1 MGLDCTFVNPNSKI
15 DKDGTDEAYN
25 YSSYDTI
32 GNGNLRMIASF
43 PFAQYSG
50 CAGFGETI
58 RGLHGSTV
66 AELNEWLSNLKTW
79 ILDNI
84 GEQFGN
90 YRVGMFDA
98 NVVDAFIEEISCV
111 STSYI
116 VCLW

>member
-1 MGLDCTFVNPNSKI
+1 MI
-15 DKDGTDEAYN
+15 D
-25 YSSYDTI
+25 
-32 GNGNLRMIASF
+32 SF

-90 YRVGMFDA
+90 YPLLTG
-98 NVVDAFIEEISCV
+98 EK
-111 STSYI
+111 I
-116 VCLW
+116 VFAIFPNRLIKDTTLHLFV